1 MTVFPPAPTRVV
13 PPFSGGER
21 AAVEAWLEFHRATLL
36 AKCAGLT
43 PGQLGERALPESA
56 LSLRGLLRHL
66 TDVERY
72 WFTRVVAGREA
83 PTVYWTDEED
93 AEFAGVG
100 AEGDDPVSAVPA
112 ELAAFT
118 AEVEASRA
126 IAAGQGSL
134 DDLSAGVRYGEQVT
148 LRWVY
153 LHMIEEYAR
162 HNGHAD
168 LLRERIDGATGD

>member
-1 MTVFPPAPTRVV
+1 MTALPPAPTRVD
-13 PPFSGGER
+13 PPFTDGER
-21 AAVEAWLEFHRATLL
+21 AAVEAWLDVHRATLL
-36 AKCAGLT
+36 TTCAGLT
-43 PGQLGERALPESA
+43 PEQLGERSVPPSS
-56 LSLRGLLRHL
+56 LSLRGLLRHM

-93 AEFAGVG
+93 AEFTGVG
-100 AEGDDPVSAVPA
+100 AEGDDPTTAVPA

-126 IAAGQGSL
+126 VAAGQGSL
-134 DDLSAGVRYGEQVT
+134 DDLSAGLRYGEQVS

-168 LLRERIDGATGD
+168 LLRECTDGTTGD